1 MMKSRDSF
9 NNKMKDTFWDP
20 KELGFVK
27 RNNKVSVIKY
37 KPGGGSPGGKPNN
50 NKFFLKIYGD
60 PL

>member
-9 NNKMKDTFWDP
+9 NNEKKDTFWDP

-37 KPGGGSPGGKPNN
+37 
-50 NKFFLKIYGD
+50 
-60 PL
+60 